1 MRITQDS
8 ITNRNAAA
16 IVAAGSAA
24 IDAGDASIDFSA
36 VRRCDTA
43 AVACVLA
50 WIRSAQARGKTLA
63 LVAVPADLV
72 SLAKLYGVDLLIA
85 GAAGAGVPGAAT
97 LPATLQ

>member
-1 MRITQDS
+1 MKITQDS
-8 ITNRNAAA
+8 ITNRNSAS
-16 IVAAGSAA
+16 IVAAGTAA

-50 WIRSAQARGKTLA
+50 WIRSAQARRKALA

-72 SLAKLYGVDLLIA
+72 SLAKLYGVDHLIA
-85 GAAGAGVPGAAT
+85 GAAVAGVTAAASQAAT
-97 LPATLQ
+97 LQ